1 MEFCKIVEIL
11 NKKGNVEFLEMLP
24 VEIRKKVLR
33 KFSCKC
39 IKATDKKFSNK
50 LAHLIREYNYSSND
64 LAEVVYSA
72 YLDFRMKVIAL
83 NEENEM
89 WNKMLKGE

>member
-11 NKKGNVEFLEMLP
+11 NKIGDVAFLEMLP
-24 VEIRKKVLR
+24 VEIREKVLR

-39 IKATDKKFSNK
+39 IKATDEKFANK

-64 LAEVVYSA
+64 LAEVVYNA
-72 YLDFRMKVIAL
+72 YLDFRMRVITL

-89 WNKMLKGE
+89 WNKILNK

>member
-1 MEFCKIVEIL
+1 MEFCKIAEIL
-11 NKKGNVEFLEMLP
+11 KEKGSVTFLEMLP

-33 KFSCKC
+33 KFNCKC
-39 IKATDKKFSNK
+39 IKATDEKFANK

-72 YLDFRMKVIAL
+72 YLDFRMRVIDL
-83 NEENEM
+83 NKENEM
-89 WNKMLKGE
+89 WNKILKGE